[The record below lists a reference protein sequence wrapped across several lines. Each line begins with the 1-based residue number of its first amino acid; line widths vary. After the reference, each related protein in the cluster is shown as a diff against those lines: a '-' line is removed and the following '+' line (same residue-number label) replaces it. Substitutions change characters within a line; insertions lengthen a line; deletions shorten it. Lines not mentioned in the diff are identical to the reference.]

1 MMRHFVRTIVAAMTV
16 VLLLAACDGSESPAN
31 RQPAENSIP
40 DDRAPVIVIGVDGAE
55 WRVIEAMVD
64 NGELPGFRQLMEEGA
79 YGHLLNPGPQ
89 VSPVV
94 WTTFATGHFAR
105 EHGILDF
112 VYPYQSGAKRPVD
125 ASLRKEPAIWNLLDA
140 RGGDATV
147 IGYFVSHPA
156 EKIDG
161 TIISD
166 RAFAGLEQSVWPEDL
181 EPLAQQMRESV
192 RRDRDALF
200 SRFFPW
206 DYDSS
211 QAENES
217 SPYHT
222 AARIVR
228 DRIDSRILSEEFLR
242 RMTTELL
249 AEPGDLFITYFRL
262 VDIVSHSAWYYFDA
276 SDWREKPD
284 PDNVRLLGQIIP
296 ESYRWVDE
304 IIQQI
309 LAAHGGSANILV
321 ISDHGFGSATGSY
334 ESSSELLSGNHRP
347 NGVILAHGPDI
358 EPGPVTE
365 HPTIMEVFP
374 TMANLLG
381 VPIADTIPGS
391 VAFPLLEETFTRN
404 HAPRYVERYELDW
417 QPVATQKVDAGS
429 QQQEMESLR
438 GLGYIG
444 EGVELT
450 DSETDAQ
457 LDFWA
462 AEPELVVRTLHAD
475 VTYYL
480 LENDVAAANHV
491 TNELKRR
498 QPELLSRLL
507 ARVASKI
514 ESFRRDVPGGE
525 NLAPALEDFLAQH
538 R

>member
-1 MMRHFVRTIVAAMTV
+1 MMRHIVRTIVVAMTV
-16 VLLLAACDGSESPAN
+16 VLLLAACDGSETPAD
-31 RQPAENSIP
+31 RQPAENSSS
-40 DDRAPVIVIGVDGAE
+40 DGRAPVIVIGVDGAE

-112 VYPYQSGAKRPVD
+112 VYPYQEGDKRPVD

-140 RGGDATV
+140 QGKDATV

-166 RAFAGLEQSVWPEDL
+166 RAFAGLERSVWPEDL
-181 EPLAQQMRESV
+181 EPLAQQVRESV

-222 AARIVR
+222 AAQIVR
-228 DRIDSRILSEEFLR
+228 GRIDRRILSEEFLR

-276 SDWREKPD
+276 SDWSEKPD

-334 ESSSELLSGNHRP
+334 ASSSELLSGNHRP

-358 EPGPVTE
+358 DPGPVPE

-374 TMANLLG
+374 TLANLLG

-391 VAFPLLEETFTRN
+391 IAYPLLEETFTRN
-404 HAPRYVERYELDW
+404 HAPRYVERYDLDW
-417 QPVATQKVDAGS
+417 QPIATEQVDAGS
-429 QQQEMESLR
+429 QQAEMESLR

-450 DSETDAQ
+450 DSDTAAQ

-462 AEPELVVRTLHAD
+462 SEPELVVRTLHAD

-480 LENDVAAANHV
+480 LQGDVAAADRV

-507 ARVASKI
+507 SRVASKI
-514 ESFRRDVPGGE
+514 ESFRRDVPDGE
-525 NLAPALEDFLAQH
+525 NLAPALEEFLARH